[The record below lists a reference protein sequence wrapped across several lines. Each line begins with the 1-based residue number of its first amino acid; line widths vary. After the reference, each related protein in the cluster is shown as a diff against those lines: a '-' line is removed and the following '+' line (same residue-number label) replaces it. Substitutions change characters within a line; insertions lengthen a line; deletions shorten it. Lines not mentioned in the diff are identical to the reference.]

1 MKHKFTYYAVLEERG
16 TCGLQDARLVSGD
29 GKCEKGN
36 GFDTLR
42 AARQF
47 VHEFVADRGRQATNR
62 DVQWKEVA
70 PNEFKVTW
78 EYQNER
84 GRWEIC
90 YRHFKIEERT
100 FALFTAGEVATR
112 FVQSY

>member
-16 TCGLQDARLVSGD
+16 CGLQDARLVSGD

-47 VHEFVADRGRQATNR
+47 VHEFVADHGRLATNR
-62 DVQWKEVA
+62 DLQMKEVA
-70 PNEFKVTW
+70 PNEFKITW

-90 YRHFKIEERT
+90 YRRFKIEERT
-100 FALFTAGEVATR
+100 FALFTADEVADR